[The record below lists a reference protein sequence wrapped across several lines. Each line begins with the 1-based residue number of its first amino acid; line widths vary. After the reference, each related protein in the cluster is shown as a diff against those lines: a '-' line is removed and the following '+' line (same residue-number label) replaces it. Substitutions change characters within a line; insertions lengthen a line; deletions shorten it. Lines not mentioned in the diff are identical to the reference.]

1 MPSPDMIGAIKVKDA
16 LFIGDELASQ
26 DLEFVV
32 SNKVSHIVNWAG
44 REVPNHWEP
53 IGIEYLTFY
62 WVDQDNQVLFDPED
76 NITNEILNFIDEALE
91 SGESCLVHSI
101 RGQSRA
107 SVALGVYFM
116 QKYKWSLYKTL
127 EFLNSRRPDLE
138 IRAAFVSQLADFEQK
153 LISQNRG
160 PQTIN
165 WNEVADRNITLN
177 QDQFY
182 PDEELILRNT
192 FLNAQLCLNKSQ
204 DESNTEPQQPKVKI
218 VSK

>member
-1 MPSPDMIGAIKVKDA
+1 
-16 LFIGDELASQ
+16 
-26 DLEFVV
+26 
-32 SNKVSHIVNWAG
+32 
-44 REVPNHWEP
+44 
-53 IGIEYLTFY
+53 
-62 WVDQDNQVLFDPED
+62 
-76 NITNEILNFIDEALE
+76 
-91 SGESCLVHSI
+91 
-101 RGQSRA
+101 
-107 SVALGVYFM
+107 M